1 MVSAAGP
8 RTVVDRL
15 WHGTGTGAR
24 VARGALLPVAGLWAG
39 GMALRSLPY
48 RLGLRR
54 AHHCGVPTI
63 AIGNLTV
70 GGTGK
75 TPLASWMAAWCLG
88 RGLHPGIVLR
98 GYRGG
103 DEALVHRERTPGA
116 VVITN
121 PDRRRGAH
129 EAIRAGAQ
137 LVILD
142 DAFQRLDIARE
153 LNVVILSAE
162 QGEAPRWRLP
172 AGPWREGLW
181 ALRRA
186 DLVVILRKSVPAP
199 AAQAMAEAVQRQHAR
214 PVAVG
219 HLGLGAL
226 AGLHSGRLEPVG
238 WLSGRRVVAASGIGH
253 PASFHAQLAAAGAT
267 VEPHPWPDHH
277 LFSAAE
283 AADLASRAGPD
294 GRVVITQKDAVKLR
308 GVWPAGAPEP
318 AVALLELSWEI
329 GADTVLRALEQATS
343 PLTPTTRP

>member
-1 MVSAAGP
+1 MSSEERRAG
-8 RTVVDRL
+8 VDRL
-15 WHGTGTGAR
+15 WRGTDAGAR
-24 VARGALLPVAGLWAG
+24 AARGALLPVAGLWAG
-39 GMALRSLPY
+39 GMALRALPY

-75 TPLASWMAAWCLG
+75 TPLTSWMAAWCLG
-88 RGLHPGIVLR
+88 RGLRPGIVLR

-116 VVITN
+116 VVMAN

-129 EAIRAGAQ
+129 EAIREGAQ

-142 DAFQRLDIARE
+142 DAFQRLDIARD

-162 QGEAPRWRLP
+162 QGTAPRWRLP
-172 AGPWREGLW
+172 AGPWREGMR

-186 DLVVILRKSVPAP
+186 DLVVILRKSAP
-199 AAQAMAEAVQRQHAR
+199 ASTAQALADTAQRQHGR

-219 HLGLGAL
+219 HLCLAAL
-226 AGLHSGRLEPVG
+226 VGLHSGRMEPLG
-238 WLSGRRVVAASGIGH
+238 GLAGRRVVAASGIGD
-253 PASFHAQLAAAGAT
+253 PASFHAQLAAAGAS
-267 VEPHPWPDHH
+267 VEAHAWPDHH
-277 LFSAAE
+277 PFTGAE
-283 AADLASRAGPD
+283 AADLASRAGP
-294 GRVVITQKDAVKLR
+294 GGQVVVTQKDAVKLR
-308 GVWPAGAPEP
+308 AVWPAGAPEP
-318 AVALLELSWEI
+318 LVALLELSWEI

-343 PLTPTTRP
+343 PLTPTTPP